1 MYMYIYV
8 HVYVYIYIYISEIPS
23 ILNSDM
29 CIHTHTWRQRQRQLC
44 LLQFTVSALVQ
55 CGGVTKPVEATEA
68 TDALCAVSA
77 LVQWGG
83 VTKPVEATEATD
95 ALSALVY
102 CVCFS
107 LLCLL

>member
-1 MYMYIYV
+1 MCMDIYIDIYVCICIYMYMYMYIYRER
-8 HVYVYIYIYISEIPS
+8 EIPS

-29 CIHTHTWRQRQRQLC
+29 CIHTHTWRQRQRKLC

-55 CGGVTKPVEATEA
+55 CGGVI
-68 TDALCAVSA
+68 
-77 LVQWGG
+77 
-83 VTKPVEATEATD
+83 KPVEATEATD